1 MTKFI
6 KSSTN
11 KDKEIIGQASNIIH
25 HLNDLIHKLAFGGNN
40 NLQETAFENAKNYF
54 KVLNQN
60 FISKI
65 PHNESAVIKRNE
77 ELEAMLKKVYN
88 NMDDDNGWQEEQQK
102 EITELLNKPK

>member
-11 KDKEIIGQASNIIH
+11 KDKDIIGQVSNVIC
-25 HLNDLIHKLAFGGNN
+25 HLNDLIHKLAYGGNN
-40 NLQETAFENAKNYF
+40 NLKEIAFENAKNYF

-65 PHNESAVIKRNE
+65 PRQWIRSYKKKRGIGKDAGKS
-77 ELEAMLKKVYN
+77 L
-88 NMDDDNGWQEEQQK
+88 
-102 EITELLNKPK
+102 